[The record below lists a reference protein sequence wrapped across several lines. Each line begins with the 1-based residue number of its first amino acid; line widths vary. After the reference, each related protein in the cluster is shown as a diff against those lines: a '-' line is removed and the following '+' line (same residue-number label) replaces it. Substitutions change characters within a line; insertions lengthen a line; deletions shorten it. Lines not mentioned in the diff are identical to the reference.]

1 MQAAYPLYGAILL
14 FYIKG
19 ADLQS
24 TSDQLFTK
32 VFPTTKYVISD
43 IRAVGASGGVTVAC
57 AGGIYNEASKGG
69 DELVAATQ
77 DWTGLTEADKII
89 QPSLESVVGTDVQ
102 TETPILSLTT
112 GSTAAATANIYIYG
126 YSMDV

>member
-1 MQAAYPLYGAILL
+1 MQVPYPLYGAVLL
-14 FYIKG
+14 FYING
-19 ADLQS
+19 ASLQS
-24 TSDQLFTK
+24 TSDQVFTR
-32 VFPTTKYVISD
+32 VFPATKYVISD
-43 IRAVGASGGVTVAC
+43 IRAVGATGGVTVAC

-77 DWTGLTEADKII
+77 DWTGITAVDKVM